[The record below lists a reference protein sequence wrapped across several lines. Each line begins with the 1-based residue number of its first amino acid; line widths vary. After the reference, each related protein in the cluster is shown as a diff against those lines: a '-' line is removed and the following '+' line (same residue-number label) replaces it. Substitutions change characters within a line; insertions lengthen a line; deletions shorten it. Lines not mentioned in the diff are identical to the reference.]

1 MSGSLA
7 FDPALA
13 EPLAPVQMIQLM
25 GAEEIQQATADL
37 AEQVQA
43 DHPDVAAIVLIGIR
57 TRGVPLAHRLEQQ
70 LLQTS
75 GIRPQVGSLD
85 ITFFRDDL
93 RQRRLRMPDRSLM
106 PSDLTDRPVVL
117 VDDVIFRGRTIRA
130 AMDALFHFGR
140 PQRVRLGVLVDRGHR
155 EFPIQ
160 PDYVGLRVETQPQDT
175 IRVQLQEQDG
185 HDRVLLQTGD

>member
-13 EPLAPVQMIQLM
+13 EPLAPVQLM
-25 GAEEIQQATADL
+25 GPEEIQQAIADL

-43 DHPDVAAIVLIGIR
+43 DHPDLAAIVLIGIR

-70 LLQTS
+70 LLQFS

-93 RQRRLRMPDRSLM
+93 RQRRLRMPDRSIM

-160 PDYVGLRVETQPQDT
+160 PDYVGLRVETQAEDT
-175 IRVQLQEQDG
+175 VRVQLQEQDG
-185 HDRVLLQTGD
+185 HDQVLLQTRG